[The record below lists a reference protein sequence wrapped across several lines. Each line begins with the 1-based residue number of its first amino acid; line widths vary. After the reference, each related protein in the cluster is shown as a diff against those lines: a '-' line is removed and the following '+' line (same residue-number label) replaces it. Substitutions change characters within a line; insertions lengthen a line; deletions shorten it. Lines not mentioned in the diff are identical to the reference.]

1 MIFSIFGKK
10 SAPTKKATKAPVSK
24 PKSPPATS
32 APGGQQPE
40 ETQQDESGGSLDFST
55 YVPPPIPEARA
66 EAPPEVPQIAPAA
79 GPPDPLLTEHP
90 RLSEAAPDTT
100 SKPPTAASETPRDA
114 LTNFA
119 PAESVPPIIEE
130 TALLFANGQAEQA
143 LSTLSRSVREQELGV
158 AALQA
163 WLMLFDLYQ
172 YLGRREE
179 FEALALE
186 FVVKFE
192 RSPPVWIEIEEPRD
206 PALATG
212 GIGYVALSGRL
223 TEASAPELEKLRNT
237 AGQTVR
243 LECGKLLGLD
253 GPGCGLLREAL
264 LSARSAGKE
273 IMLTGEAQLVGFLE
287 AVCQAGKIETDGAAW
302 ALLLDVYRMLD
313 LKDKFEETA
322 VNYAITFEVSPPSWE
337 LQPETSSKRPA
348 VASSPKAADQA
359 LTLSGELT
367 GATEVLAKQ
376 LRDWVAANKMS
387 VIDLSRTKRVDPAT
401 AGLIMNV
408 LAKLRETGT
417 TMEIRGV
424 NELIRVL
431 FRVTGMDKIARIIPR
446 K

>member
-1 MIFSIFGKK
+1 
-10 SAPTKKATKAPVSK
+10 
-24 PKSPPATS
+24 PPA
-32 APGGQQPE
+32 
-40 ETQQDESGGSLDFST
+40 
-55 YVPPPIPEARA
+55 
-66 EAPPEVPQIAPAA
+66 
-79 GPPDPLLTEHP
+79 
-90 RLSEAAPDTT
+90 
-100 SKPPTAASETPRDA
+100 
-114 LTNFA
+114 
-119 PAESVPPIIEE
+119 
-130 TALLFANGQAEQA
+130 
-143 LSTLSRSVREQELGV
+143 
-158 AALQA
+158 
-163 WLMLFDLYQ
+163 
-172 YLGRREE
+172 
-179 FEALALE
+179 
-186 FVVKFE
+186 
-192 RSPPVWIEIEEPRD
+192 WIEIEERRD

-237 AGQTVR
+237 AGQSVR

-264 LSARSAGKE
+264 LSARSAGKQV
-273 IMLTGEAQLVGFLE
+273 MLTGEAQLVGFLE
-287 AVCQAGKIETDGAAW
+287 EVCQAGKIETDGAAW

-313 LKDKFEETA
+313 LKDKFEEAA

-337 LQPETSSKRPA
+337 LQPGTSSKRPA
-348 VASSPKAADQA
+348 LASSPKTADQA

-367 GATEVLAKQ
+367 GATEALGKQ
-376 LRDWVAANKMS
+376 LRDWAAANKMS
-387 VIDLSRTKRVDPAT
+387 VIDMSRTKRIDPAT